1 MQWSQIKTL
10 FIISFLILDI
20 YLLGQF
26 FEKQNQAN
34 VEILEQQSSTI
45 EQMLEEDIKVPELPE
60 EVENEPFIA
69 VSQKTFSEEELE
81 RIHNFKGQWT
91 VAEDNYIVSRLKK
104 PIQISKKDSDED
116 IEMIVRSLIAFPEEY
131 IFWEWNEELNVLI
144 FFQEKMGRPVY
155 FNQNGVILVF
165 LNSDHEIIFYT
176 QTVLGEA
183 DAREDEKNLITPI
196 KAIETLYQAN
206 ELRTGDEVTKVDMG
220 FHTRIP
226 LANGVQVFVPAW
238 KVTVNQNYNHFV
250 NAIEGWNFSSD
261 EMNFLKESIEYDI
274 EKIESFIDE
283 GKNEKILEK
292 ILPFLKDKLEEES

>member
-91 VAEDNYIVSRLKK
+91 VAEDNYIVSRLK
-104 PIQISKKDSDED
+104 
-116 IEMIVRSLIAFPEEY
+116 
-131 IFWEWNEELNVLI
+131 
-144 FFQEKMGRPVY
+144 
-155 FNQNGVILVF
+155 
-165 LNSDHEIIFYT
+165 
-176 QTVLGEA
+176 
-183 DAREDEKNLITPI
+183 
-196 KAIETLYQAN
+196 
-206 ELRTGDEVTKVDMG
+206 
-220 FHTRIP
+220 
-226 LANGVQVFVPAW
+226 
-238 KVTVNQNYNHFV
+238 
-250 NAIEGWNFSSD
+250 
-261 EMNFLKESIEYDI
+261 
-274 EKIESFIDE
+274 
-283 GKNEKILEK
+283 
-292 ILPFLKDKLEEES
+292 